1 MVSLLASFEVVL
13 AIDIKDPTTEGATRT
28 THVQKYLGQICS
40 GDSISDGSCCS
51 WFVGWCHI
59 RNSAFKM
66 YPLRSVV
73 VVVKWSACLPFI
85 LTIQFS
91 NPAEAYSFSVKFV
104 FEKNENKQKEAGV
117 GPFL

>member
-1 MVSLLASFEVVL
+1 MS
-13 AIDIKDPTTEGATRT
+13 KN
-28 THVQKYLGQICS
+28 
-40 GDSISDGSCCS
+40 ISDKFVPEIQFQMDLAAVGLL
-51 WFVGWCHI
+51 VGWCHI

-66 YPLRSVV
+66 YPLRSIV